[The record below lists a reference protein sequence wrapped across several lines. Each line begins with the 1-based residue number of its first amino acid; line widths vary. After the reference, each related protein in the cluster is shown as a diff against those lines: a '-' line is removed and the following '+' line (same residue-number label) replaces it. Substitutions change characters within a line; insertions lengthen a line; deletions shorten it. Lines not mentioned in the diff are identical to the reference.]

1 MCPRAWT
8 GVWYKISILPLSQ
21 KEMLMRKKCYRG
33 AVLWDLFRP
42 TPQRPTWSNLPP
54 EVRQKAT
61 RLLARLLREHQ
72 ADRRDAAHG
81 KEVGDE

>member
-1 MCPRAWT
+1 
-8 GVWYKISILPLSQ
+8 
-21 KEMLMRKKCYRG
+21 MRKQNSRR

-42 TPQRPTWSNLPP
+42 TPHIPAWPNLPP

-72 ADRRDAAHG
+72 GRRRNAAHG
-81 KEVGDE
+81 KEVSDE

>member
-1 MCPRAWT
+1 
-8 GVWYKISILPLSQ
+8 
-21 KEMLMRKKCYRG
+21 MLMRKKCSRR

-42 TPQRPTWSNLPP
+42 IPQQPTWSNLPP

-61 RLLARLLREHQ
+61 RLLARLLREQQTQH
-72 ADRRDAAHG
+72 RSAAHG

>member
-1 MCPRAWT
+1 MYPCSRP
-8 GVWYKISILPLSQ
+8 GVCYKISNPSPQ
-21 KEMLMRKKCYRG
+21 AKEMLMRKKYRHQ

-42 TPQRPTWSNLPP
+42 TPERPLWSNLPL

-61 RLLARLLREHQ
+61 RLLVRLLREHQ
-72 ADRRDAAHG
+72 TQHHSAAPG